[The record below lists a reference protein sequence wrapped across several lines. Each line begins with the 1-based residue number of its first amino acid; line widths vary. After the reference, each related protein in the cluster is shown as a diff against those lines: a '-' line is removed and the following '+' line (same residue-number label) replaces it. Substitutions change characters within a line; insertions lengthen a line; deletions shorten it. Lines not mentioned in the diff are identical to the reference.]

1 MIEEIIEF
9 EKKEE
14 IAMPQLSSRTMS
26 FYGTHQR
33 ENKSKILYT
42 GGNEFLIH
50 SKHKKLKAKYIF
62 HVCFQLTTL
71 IDYVRIKYIIFS
83 IFIF

>member
-1 MIEEIIEF
+1 MIEEVIEF

-14 IAMPQLSSRTMS
+14 VTMPQLSSRTMS